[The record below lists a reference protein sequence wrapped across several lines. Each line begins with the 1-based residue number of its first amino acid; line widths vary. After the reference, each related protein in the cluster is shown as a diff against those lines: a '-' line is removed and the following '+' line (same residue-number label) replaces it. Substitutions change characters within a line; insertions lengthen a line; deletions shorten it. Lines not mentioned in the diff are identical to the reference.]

1 MKAIDELR
9 YRLRRELFLSD
20 GEMNIAD
27 ISTEH
32 TASCYEIRAN
42 SWFSA
47 FVYAKSL
54 NDNNALLYSQR
65 ADEYFQKAYDVHPP
79 EQLYHLTQLY
89 INAVLRGDNTRLDL
103 AKHIAIMAYDKTQ
116 DELHSV
122 LTLVGALLS
131 VNQSVDDFLPR
142 LENAEKHKSDL
153 VPFGSTDAVKAILCG
168 DEPALINSVD
178 ELLIIHA
185 KRAGNLRSSI
195 SIGSSNTVICRMAIL
210 LCEAAQQR
218 GMDIKEKL
226 SKRRQKMNLRL
237 CSPAE
242 FPDIKR
248 TIKFPLEVDF
258 LTGQAFPK

>member
-1 MKAIDELR
+1 MKAVNELR
-9 YRLRRELFLSD
+9 CRLKRELSLAQIDS
-20 GEMNIAD
+20 EIAD
-27 ISTEH
+27 ISTKH
-32 TASCYEIRAN
+32 TATCHQIAAN

-54 NDNNALLYSQR
+54 NDDNALLYSQR
-65 ADEYFQKAYDVHPP
+65 ADEYYQKAYDVHPP
-79 EQLYHLTQLY
+79 GQLYNLTQLY
-89 INAVLRGDNTRLDL
+89 INAVLRGDDTRLDL
-103 AKHIAIMAYDKTQ
+103 AKHISIMAYDKTQ

-131 VNQSVDDFLPR
+131 VNQSVENFLPQ
-142 LENAEKHKSDL
+142 LANEEKHKSDI
-153 VPFGSTDAVKAILCG
+153 VPFGSTDAVKAILSN

-178 ELLIIHA
+178 ELLAIHA

-226 SKRRQKMNLRL
+226 NKRRQKMNLRL

-242 FPDIKR
+242 FPDIKE

-258 LTGQAFPK
+258 LTGQAFLK